1 MSFQK
6 FYGRQFVKLAEDN
19 YIPLVLWGA
28 SNCYEFVGGREVLE
42 RYWSTFGPDEITTVE
57 KFTKWISGYVKTN
70 PDIEVWKNGSRW
82 VTWKQMLRW
91 ADNAFSKALTIEEI
105 YSITGRRL
113 TIILNDKQHK
123 LIKRVDAKT
132 TAEILE
138 FFEFYVNM
146 PDIERRKTYLYYD
159 FGTREPL
166 KIPKVD
172 TSGKV
177 VVKDQKNKSYLCS
190 YLAGKELNFS
200 RDPNKALVFENA
212 EEALAQLG
220 RGWKIKIVS
229 AKSLEEAKKPK
240 YFAIYTGYHGFVKER
255 SKSRLYFTRD
265 VEYAKLF
272 KTEKQAQKYADEL
285 NKSFVISFGVVDV
298 RKLEEEE

>member
-6 FYGRQFVKLAEDN
+6 FYGRQFVKLTEGQ
-19 YIPLVLWGA
+19 YMPLVLWGA
-28 SNCYEFVGGREVLE
+28 SNCCEFVNGREVFE
-42 RYWSTFGPDEITTVE
+42 RYWSSLGPDEITTVE
-57 KFTKWISGYVKTN
+57 KFTKWIAGYVSTY
-70 PDIEVWKNGSRW
+70 PDTEIWKNGSRW
-82 VTWKQMLRW
+82 VSWKQIPRW
-91 ADNAFSKALTIEEI
+91 ANNAFSKALTIEEI
-105 YSITGRRL
+105 HYMTGKRL
-113 TIILNDKQHK
+113 TIVLNDKQHK
-123 LIKRVDAKT
+123 LIKKVDAKT

-138 FFEFYVNM
+138 FFEFYENM
-146 PDIERRKTYLYYD
+146 PVTERRNSYIYYD

-172 TSGKV
+172 ISGKV
-177 VVKDQKNKSYLCS
+177 VVKDRKNKSYLCS

-255 SKSRLYFTRD
+255 SKSRIYFTRD
-265 VEYAKLF
+265 IKFAKLF

-285 NKSFVISFGVVDV
+285 NRSFVISFGVVDI
-298 RKLEEEE
+298 RNLEEEK